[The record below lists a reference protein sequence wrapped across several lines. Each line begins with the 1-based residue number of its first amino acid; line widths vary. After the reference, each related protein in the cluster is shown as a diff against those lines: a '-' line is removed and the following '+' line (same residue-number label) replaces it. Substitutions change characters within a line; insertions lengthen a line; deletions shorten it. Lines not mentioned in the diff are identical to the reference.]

1 MIPIRNCVLQSGS
14 QEGIAKK
21 NGDIFCGQ
29 KVFTMLQHRK
39 RSMQILV
46 TLLQSIMR
54 NPTGR
59 ASLRLHRTIFGRMDC
74 TSLMSRRLHCLRS
87 GSWHCWWKFIVVQ
100 KRGHSFL
107 SLRILQ
113 SCWAYRERR
122 FIALTMAGF
131 ICVNMRKRKVTRSQ
145 KCLLIIEMLYW
156 ADF

>member
-54 NPTGR
+54 NPMGR
-59 ASLRLHRTIFGRMDC
+59 ASWHLHRTIFEQMDC
-74 TSLMSRRLHCLRS
+74 ISLMSRRRHCLHS
-87 GSWHCWWKFIVVQ
+87 GSLHCWWKFTVVQ
-100 KRGHSFL
+100 RREHS
-107 SLRILQ
+107 SLLLHILQ
-113 SCWAYRERR
+113 SCWGYRERR
-122 FIALTMAGF
+122 SIALIMAGF

-145 KCLLIIEMLYW
+145 KCLLIIEKLYW
-156 ADF
+156 AGF